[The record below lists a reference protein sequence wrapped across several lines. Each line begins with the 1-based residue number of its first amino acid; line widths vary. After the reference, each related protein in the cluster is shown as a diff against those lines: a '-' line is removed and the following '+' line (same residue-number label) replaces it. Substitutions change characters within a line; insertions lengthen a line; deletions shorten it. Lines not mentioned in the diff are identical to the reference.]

1 MAKAKAKSKPC
12 AKAKCKGKGLGKG
25 KGRGK
30 GKGLGTGT
38 SLQGL
43 ARRQAVAR
51 KRKAQVLEEIP
62 GPTVEQDPLVA
73 ELKLEGQLLDKH
85 VDEASEADPAP
96 SAEPSVD
103 AAPSQHAVVEQSAS
117 LPPAGVVEELSEACA
132 PESEQHG
139 AARPLFA
146 RADGD
151 AEEPSAVAQEATAVQ
166 AQPSNETLP
175 DPMSGPRETGMAQPS
190 SSSGS
195 APVQGP
201 NPASSHH
208 GQASQLGPREHGPH
222 LNSTPDFL
230 SELDPP
236 EDFKLR
242 LSFNDRR
249 FKAEIMTKEYLS
261 RDGKNLAAAP
271 LPVSDQSGSKHWPT
285 CIAGHGQSGKRPNPK
300 GNSRPIVSLVLSL
313 RLFWNALHPLST
325 PCLRLQ
331 STPSSCLFQVS
342 IVCDKTSQGSSARQQ
357 VADCSE
363 LN

>member
-30 GKGLGTGT
+30 GKGLGTRA

-43 ARRQAVAR
+43 ARRQAVVR

-73 ELKLEGQLLDKH
+73 ELKLELESQLLDIH
-85 VDEASEADPAP
+85 VDEAGEADPAP

-103 AAPSQHAVVEQSAS
+103 AAPSQHAVLEQSAS

-151 AEEPSAVAQEATAVQ
+151 AEEPSAVAQRATAVQ
-166 AQPSNETLP
+166 AQPSIETLP

-208 GQASQLGPREHGPH
+208 GEASERGPREHGPH

-242 LSFNDRR
+242 LSFNDHR

-261 RDGKNLAAAP
+261 RDGKKSCSHTFARVRSDWKQALAHVHRWAWTEWQAAKP
-271 LPVSDQSGSKHWPT
+271 ERQFPANCQPGVIPEAYLERLAPIIDALPRPT
-285 CIAGHGQSGKRPNPK
+285 KYAK
-300 GNSRPIVSLVLSL
+300 
-313 RLFWNALHPLST
+313 
-325 PCLRLQ
+325 
-331 STPSSCLFQVS
+331 
-342 IVCDKTSQGSSARQQ
+342 
-357 VADCSE
+357 
-363 LN
+363 

>member
-12 AKAKCKGKGLGKG
+12 AKAKCKGEGLGKG

-73 ELKLEGQLLDKH
+73 ELKPELGSQLLDLH
-85 VDEASEADPAP
+85 VDEASEADPVP
-96 SAEPSVD
+96 SAEPS
-103 AAPSQHAVVEQSAS
+103 A
-117 LPPAGVVEELSEACA
+117 ACA

-151 AEEPSAVAQEATAVQ
+151 AEEPSEVAQEATAVQ
-166 AQPSNETLP
+166 AQPSHETLP

-201 NPASSHH
+201 DPVSSHN
-208 GQASQLGPREHGPH
+208 GQASQRGPREHGPH
-222 LNSTPDFL
+222 VNSTPEFL

-242 LSFNDRR
+242 LSFNDHR
-249 FKAEIMTKEYLS
+249 FKAEIMTKNYSS
-261 RDGKNLAAAP
+261 RDGKK
-271 LPVSDQSGSKHWPT
+271 S
-285 CIAGHGQSGKRPNPK
+285 C
-300 GNSRPIVSLVLSL
+300 
-313 RLFWNALHPLST
+313 
-325 PCLRLQ
+325 
-331 STPSSCLFQVS
+331 SSSF
-342 IVCDKTSQGSSARQQ
+342 AR
-357 VADCSE
+357 
-363 LN
+363 

>member
-12 AKAKCKGKGLGKG
+12 AKAKCEGKGLGKG

-30 GKGLGTGT
+30 GKGLGTRT

-43 ARRQAVAR
+43 ARRQAVVR

-73 ELKLEGQLLDKH
+73 ELKLELESQLLDIN
-85 VDEASEADPAP
+85 VDEAGEADPAP

-103 AAPSQHAVVEQSAS
+103 AAPSQRAVLEQSAS

-151 AEEPSAVAQEATAVQ
+151 AEEPSAVAQRATAVQ
-166 AQPSNETLP
+166 AQPSIETLP

-208 GQASQLGPREHGPH
+208 GESTRAW
-222 LNSTPDFL
+222 STP
-230 SELDPP
+230 E
-236 EDFKLR
+236 
-242 LSFNDRR
+242 
-249 FKAEIMTKEYLS
+249 
-261 RDGKNLAAAP
+261 
-271 LPVSDQSGSKHWPT
+271 
-285 CIAGHGQSGKRPNPK
+285 
-300 GNSRPIVSLVLSL
+300 
-313 RLFWNALHPLST
+313 
-325 PCLRLQ
+325 
-331 STPSSCLFQVS
+331 
-342 IVCDKTSQGSSARQQ
+342 
-357 VADCSE
+357 
-363 LN
+363 

>member
-1 MAKAKAKSKPC
+1 M
-12 AKAKCKGKGLGKG
+12 
-25 KGRGK
+25 
-30 GKGLGTGT
+30 
-38 SLQGL
+38 
-43 ARRQAVAR
+43 
-51 KRKAQVLEEIP
+51 
-62 GPTVEQDPLVA
+62 EQDPLVA
-73 ELKLEGQLLDKH
+73 ELKLELESQLLDIH

-103 AAPSQHAVVEQSAS
+103 AAPSQHAVLEQSAS

-151 AEEPSAVAQEATAVQ
+151 AEEPSAVAQRATAVQ
-166 AQPSNETLP
+166 AQPSIETLP

-208 GQASQLGPREHGPH
+208 GEASQRGPREHGPH

-242 LSFNDRR
+242 LSFNDHR

-261 RDGKNLAAAP
+261 RDGKKSCSHTFARVRSDWKQALAHVHRWAWTEWQAAKP
-271 LPVSDQSGSKHWPT
+271 ERQFPANCQPGVIPEAYLERLAPIIDALPRPT
-285 CIAGHGQSGKRPNPK
+285 KYAK
-300 GNSRPIVSLVLSL
+300 
-313 RLFWNALHPLST
+313 
-325 PCLRLQ
+325 
-331 STPSSCLFQVS
+331 
-342 IVCDKTSQGSSARQQ
+342 
-357 VADCSE
+357 
-363 LN
+363 